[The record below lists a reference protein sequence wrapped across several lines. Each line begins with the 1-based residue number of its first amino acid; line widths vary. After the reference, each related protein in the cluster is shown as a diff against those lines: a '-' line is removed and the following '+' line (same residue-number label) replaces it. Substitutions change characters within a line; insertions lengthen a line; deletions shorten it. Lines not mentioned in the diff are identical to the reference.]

1 MRGRVGPALGGRK
14 GERGG
19 TGADGGGHGR
29 GADREGDGDGD
40 GGDAGAPAERDR
52 AAVGADGEGAGGRG
66 HRDQA
71 IAGAGAGA
79 EGQPRCTANGG
90 PTERAAAGVAD
101 GQGLGRGIPSGL
113 SRKGQ
118 TGRAHG
124 NGWTA

>member
-1 MRGRVGPALGGRK
+1 MGLAPMA
-14 GERGG
+14 GG
-19 TGADGGGHGR
+19 TGAALTVKETGILTGVTPVPPLSVTVPLWVPTAR
-29 GADREGDGDGD
+29 
-40 GGDAGAPAERDR
+40 APV
-52 AAVGADGEGAGGRG
+52 AAVTVTRPLPVPEPGLRVN
-66 HRDQA
+66 Q
-71 IAGAGAGA
+71 
-79 EGQPRCTANGG
+79 RCTANGG